1 MKAVRLSACLLLA
14 VWLAGC
20 VPLRPVSSEEV
31 LLRLIEDAVAGRG
44 ASGRYHN
51 VDPVDEA
58 SVRHFVYVEEWL
70 DVNGEAVTGVLPA
83 EPAAEGAYRFTRS
96 PDGRVAYVICLGW
109 PGPQV
114 RTQALCP
121 APGSAITLLGWPEL
135 LPWEQLGAVCVIT
148 TPREMADEENHP
160 CKQAFVFK
168 VEAPR

>member
-1 MKAVRLSACLLLA
+1 MKAVRPSACLLLA

-20 VPLRPVSSEEV
+20 VSSSSESSESV
-31 LLRLIEDAVAGRG
+31 LLGIIEDAAAGR
-44 ASGRYHN
+44 AFAGRYQN

-58 SVRHFVYVEEWL
+58 SVRHFIYVEEWL
-70 DVNGEAVTGVLPA
+70 DVNGEAVMDVRPA
-83 EPAAEGAYRFTRS
+83 APAAEGGFRFTRS
-96 PDGRVAYVICLGW
+96 PDGRVTYVICLGW

-114 RTQALCP
+114 RTRVLRP
-121 APGSAITLLGWPEL
+121 APGTTIKLLGWSDFL
-135 LPWEQLGAVCVIT
+135 AWEQLGAVCVIT